1 MRFGEVHEIQFCCAG
16 EPGSLFYSRGE
27 LEGFHRS
34 ITLQILVER
43 ASSRREDGERIRRDV
58 KVDTPLLQRV
68 LFDGTS
74 DDFEACVPG
83 LPGLTLYGS
92 DLVDYRRLARLS
104 RRTREGRRFLH
115 GEAVFY
121 HPQEGGGPLRAV

>member
-1 MRFGEVHEIQFCCAG
+1 M
-16 EPGSLFYSRGE
+16 
-27 LEGFHRS
+27 
-34 ITLQILVER
+34 
-43 ASSRREDGERIRRDV
+43 RREDGERIRRDV

-68 LFDGTS
+68 LFDGMS
-74 DDFEACVPG
+74 DHFEACVPG

>member
-1 MRFGEVHEIQFCCAG
+1 MSPRGQARLPLLLPRGAG
-16 EPGSLFYSRGE
+16 GVLQVDHP
-27 LEGFHRS
+27 
-34 ITLQILVER
+34 QILVER

-68 LFDGTS
+68 LFDGML
-74 DDFEACVPG
+74 DNFEACIPR

-104 RRTREGRRFLH
+104 RRTREVRRFLH
-115 GEAVFY
+115 REAVFY
-121 HPQEGGGPLRAV
+121 HLREGGGHLHAV